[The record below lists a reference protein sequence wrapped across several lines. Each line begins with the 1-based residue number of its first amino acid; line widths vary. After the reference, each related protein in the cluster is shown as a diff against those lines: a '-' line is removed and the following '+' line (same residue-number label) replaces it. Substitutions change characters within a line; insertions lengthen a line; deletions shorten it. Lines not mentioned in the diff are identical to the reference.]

1 MPVFEERVSII
12 GFPNSQNCES
22 RELIHRAIDRHC
34 TTLIISFLSQS
45 ESLSF
50 RIFFFKNLFKEIS
63 MFKIFLFVNTCI

>member
-22 RELIHRAIDRHC
+22 REFHRATDRHY